1 MLFLRGRNGKRNLA
15 HAATTTTTTT
25 TTATTATMTATTTN
39 RVIAWLRSVL
49 DKVHEAVL
57 GDETFSRWVWCLSLK
72 LSEARTEDCKLFAQ
86 LGRFA
91 LHSCCDSP
99 QVTEAVKS

>member
-1 MLFLRGRNGKRNLA
+1 MLFLRGRNRKRDLA
-15 HAATTTTTTT
+15 HAATTTT
-25 TTATTATMTATTTN
+25 TTATTATMTATTTY

-57 GDETFSRWVWCLSLK
+57 GDETFPTWVWCLSLK
-72 LSEARTEDCKLFAQ
+72 LSDARTEDCKLLAQ
-86 LGRFA
+86 LGLFA

-99 QVTEAVKS
+99 QITEAVKS